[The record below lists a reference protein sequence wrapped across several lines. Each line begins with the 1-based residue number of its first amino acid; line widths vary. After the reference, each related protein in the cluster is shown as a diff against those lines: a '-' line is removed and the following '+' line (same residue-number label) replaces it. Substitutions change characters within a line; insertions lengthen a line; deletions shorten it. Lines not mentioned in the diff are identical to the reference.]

1 MISDMHDA
9 DSHKRARVERLERG
23 RHAESEAYA
32 HEALVPGL
40 ASVVRGEQRAWVA
53 CQRGRGEA

>member
-9 DSHKRARVERLERG
+9 DSHKRARVERPERG
-23 RHAESEAYA
+23 RHAESEACT

-40 ASVVRGEQRAWVA
+40 ANVVRGEQRAWVA
-53 CQRGRGEA
+53 CQR